1 MPPPKA
7 NRTHLLLAGIILVT
21 FLVYFPSLNNGFTN
35 WDDPGQVLE
44 NTHIHELSLS
54 NTARLFSN
62 FYVGMY
68 QPVTMQAYAFFY
80 ALGGG
85 EARIFHLFSL
95 LLHMANILLVFILV
109 RNFSRK
115 DAPALITA
123 ALFGLSPM
131 QTESVAWVSAM
142 SNLLFTLFFLGGM
155 ITYLRYVRKPGASGL
170 FLTLLFFLLS
180 LLSKPAAITFPVLL
194 VFTDLYFRRKFTLR
208 LLLEKLP
215 FFLASL
221 IVGLLI
227 LSAREEASHIIPIS
241 GRYGFI
247 ERLLFIAYGFSFYVS
262 RLFAPVELSAFH
274 PYPDTPL
281 PPAYFLAPLIPLM
294 IIFLLFRLKGELR
307 RQVLAG
313 IFFFIITIAIVLE
326 IIPLG
331 VQVVKERYVYLPG
344 IGLYYAFAAI
354 LLYFFPRGR
363 RVWIVPAVMLCFLV
377 VFSLFTYQR
386 SKTWE
391 SSLSLWNDV
400 LESYPEAS
408 AALINRG
415 NAWQE
420 HEDFYSAISDY
431 SLAIRYEPGAAD
443 AYMNRGLAYFR
454 MGRSA
459 EALNDFDHAVAMGM
473 DDASTLNNRGLIKA
487 SLNDFG
493 GALADFER
501 AVALD
506 PLLGEALVNRGLM
519 LAAQGRFVE
528 AAEAF
533 TTAIELGGSSAKAYY
548 WRGMVFLQQGL
559 TTAACRD
566 LKAARAMGWDIPEW
580 PEACIP

>member
-1 MPPPKA
+1 MPGPRA
-7 NRTHLLLAGIILVT
+7 NRTYLMLAGIILVT
-21 FLVYFPSLNNGFTN
+21 FLVYLPSLNNGFTN
-35 WDDPGQVLE
+35 WDDPEQVLE
-44 NTHIHELSLS
+44 NGHIHDLSLS

-68 QPVTMQAYAFFY
+68 QPVTMQAYAFLY

-85 EARIFHLFSL
+85 KAGIFHLFSL
-95 LLHMANILLVFILV
+95 LLHLVNILLVFILV
-109 RNFSRK
+109 RNFSRNHI
-115 DAPALITA
+115 PALITA
-123 ALFGLSPM
+123 TLFGLSPM
-131 QTESVAWVSAM
+131 QSESVAWVSAM

-155 ITYLRYVRKPGASGL
+155 ITYLRYVRKPIASGL

-180 LLSKPAAITFPVLL
+180 LLSKPAAMTFPVLL

-215 FFLASL
+215 FFIASL
-221 IVGLLI
+221 VMGLI
-227 LSAREEASHIIPIS
+227 IIAAREEAGHIIPIA
-241 GRYGFI
+241 GRYGIFD
-247 ERLLFIAYGFSFYVS
+247 RALLIAYGFSFYVS
-262 RLFAPVELSAFH
+262 GLFIPTGLSAFH
-274 PYPDTPL
+274 PYPGTPL
-281 PPAYFLAPLIPLM
+281 PAAYYLAPLIPLM
-294 IIFLLFRLKGELR
+294 IIFMLFRLKGELR

-313 IFFFIITIAIVLE
+313 IIFFIVTIAIVLE
-326 IIPLG
+326 FIPLG

-363 RVWIVPAVMLCFLV
+363 RGWIVPAVMLCFLV

-400 LESYPEAS
+400 LERYPEAS

-420 HEDFYSAISDY
+420 HEDFYNAVSDY

-459 EALNDFDHAVAMGM
+459 EALNDFDLAIAMGM

-506 PLLGEALVNRGLM
+506 PLMGEAWINRGLM
-519 LAAQGRFVE
+519 LAAQGRFGE

-533 TTAIELGGSSAKAYY
+533 TRAIELGASSAKAYY
-548 WRGMVFLQQGL
+548 WRGMVFLQQGM
-559 TTAACRD
+559 TAAACRD
-566 LKAARAMGWDIPEW
+566 LKAARLMGWDIPHW
-580 PEACIP
+580 PEACDP